1 MAEGRSY
8 IRARTAEQKD
18 QRLADILDATEGLLD
33 ERHYREVTMAAIAG
47 RLGYSRAN
55 LAHYVRSKEEILL
68 LLYVRS
74 LRSMLDEMAELC
86 GKGLGARPSDDV
98 GEAAKRL
105 TALVA
110 SQADFGRIGA
120 LLSSL
125 IEANVSLEC
134 LVACKRDIVA
144 MIAEAAGLLVG
155 CGLFRNG
162 EQASEFLVDL
172 SNYVAGLYPASHPL
186 PIQKEAAAESGYA
199 VRGYRESLERYI
211 AVQLAGY
218 RSLSCG

>member
-1 MAEGRSY
+1 MIEGRSY

-18 QRLADILDATEGLLD
+18 QRLADILDATEELLD
-33 ERHYREVTMAAIAG
+33 ERHYREVTMAAIAD

-55 LAHYVRSKEEILL
+55 LTHYVRSKEEILL

-74 LRSMLDEMAELC
+74 LRSMLDEMAEVC
-86 GKGLGARPSDDV
+86 GSGLTARSAD
-98 GEAAKRL
+98 EADEVAKRL
-105 TALVA
+105 VALVA
-110 SQADFGRIGA
+110 SHADFGRIGA

-134 LVACKRDIVA
+134 LVSCKRSIVA
-144 MIAEAAGLLVG
+144 MTAEAAELLVS
-155 CGLFRNG
+155 CELFQNG

-186 PIQKEAAAESGYA
+186 PIQKEASAKSGYA

-218 RSLSCG
+218 RSLSCA